1 MLYDIVRTAYYS
13 FHLYKFVVIV
23 ASHSE
28 HVHCE
33 FVTLV
38 LTLLLENF
46 YCDDKSST
54 MIAEIFQHNGVVQ
67 FFSKLDLV
75 QYLQTT
81 CLHTIPLSKIHSFST
96 YGHWYVSTTM
106 GNTPLDH

>member
-13 FHLYKFVVIV
+13 FHLYKFVMIV

-46 YCDDKSST
+46 YYDDKSSMT
-54 MIAEIFQHNGVVQ
+54 AEIFQYNSVVQ
-67 FFSKLDLV
+67 FFRKLDFGS
-75 QYLQTT
+75 
-81 CLHTIPLSKIHSFST
+81 IPTDHLSSHYPSFKNSF
-96 YGHWYVSTTM
+96 
-106 GNTPLDH
+106 L

>member
-13 FHLYKFVVIV
+13 FHLYKFVMIV

-46 YCDDKSST
+46 YYDDKSSP
-54 MIAEIFQHNGVVQ
+54 MIAEIFQYNDIVQ
-67 FFSKLDLV
+67 FFRKLDFGSIPI
-75 QYLQTT
+75 QTT

-96 YGHWYVSTTM
+96 YGHS
-106 GNTPLDH
+106 

>member
-13 FHLYKFVVIV
+13 FHLYKFVMIV

-46 YCDDKSST
+46 YCDDKSSP
-54 MIAEIFQHNGVVQ
+54 MIAEIFQYNGVVR
-67 FFSKLDLV
+67 FFRKIDFGSMPTD
-75 QYLQTT
+75 
-81 CLHTIPLSKIHSFST
+81 HLSSHYPSFKNSF
-96 YGHWYVSTTM
+96 
-106 GNTPLDH
+106 L

>member
-1 MLYDIVRTAYYS
+1 MLYNIVRTAYYS
-13 FHLYKFVVIV
+13 FHLYKFVMIV

-46 YCDDKSST
+46 YCDDKSSP
-54 MIAEIFQHNGVVQ
+54 MIAEIFQYNGIAKIDNYFVIFV
-67 FFSKLDLV
+67 K
-75 QYLQTT
+75 QYPGIT
-81 CLHTIPLSKIHSFST
+81 K
-96 YGHWYVSTTM
+96 Y
-106 GNTPLDH
+106 